1 MTTADFTPR
10 SAFLQDMQWR
20 GQINQGTDLA
30 AMDKWLCEGDAASKK
45 AYVGFDPTADSL
57 TIGNLVGIMTL
68 ARWQQAGH
76 TPVALMGGATGLIGD
91 PSGKSAE
98 RTLNSEETVSDNVK
112 RIATIFAGGELFTHG
127 PTSTEAN
134 SLKMVNNIDWFRHL
148 RFLDALRIIG
158 KHFSVNMMIQK
169 DSVKARLESRDQGIS
184 YTEFS
189 YMLLQAYD
197 FYKLRQTR
205 MAGEENYVGDVSV
218 QMGGSDQFGNIVVGI
233 DLIMARAHEDVVRE
247 MDKVLHLL
255 SMIPGSTEWIRRV
268 RRFAERSSQHD
279 STPEA
284 LDPFSGQLERIVGD
298 YLLTA
303 PTNFKQALDAMAK
316 QFMQEHTHREQLR
329 SSTFGLT
336 WPLVTKSDGTK
347 FGKTESGAIWLKADR
362 TSPYAYYQFW
372 LNAADAD
379 VVRFLK
385 TFTFL
390 TREEVDALAA
400 SQQSNPG
407 AREAQRALA
416 REATRILHG
425 KAAMENAEAAG
436 KALFSGDIGGL
447 DLATLRD
454 VFASVPNK
462 VMSKASLEGEGV
474 AVLDILTDADLKLA
488 ASKRE
493 ARDFLSANAVTVN
506 GKPVTLES
514 RLKTSD
520 LLHGCFIAI
529 RRGKKQWAATEWK

>member
-1 MTTADFTPR
+1 MTTSEFSPC
-10 SAFLQDMQWR
+10 SKFLQDMHWR
-20 GQINQGTDLA
+20 GQINQSTDLP
-30 AMDKWLCEGDAASKK
+30 AMDAWLREGDPASKR

-98 RTLNSEETVSDNVK
+98 RTLNCEATVRANVE
-112 RIATIFAGGELFTHG
+112 RIATIFAGGELFARGAASSEPH
-127 PTSTEAN
+127 A
-134 SLKMVNNIDWFRHL
+134 LRMVNNIDWL
-148 RFLDALRIIG
+148 GKMGFLEALREIG

-169 DSVKARLESRDQGIS
+169 DSVKARLESREQGIS

-197 FYKLRQTR
+197 FYWLHKHEGVAT
-205 MAGEENYVGDVSV
+205 
-218 QMGGSDQFGNIVVGI
+218 QMGGSDQFGNIVVGK
-233 DLIMARAHEDVVRE
+233 DLI
-247 MDKVLHLL
+247 DKKSAAQSPH
-255 SMIPGSTEWIRRV
+255 
-268 RRFAERSSQHD
+268 AERGE
-279 STPEA
+279 T
-284 LDPFSGQLERIVGD
+284 
-298 YLLTA
+298 
-303 PTNFKQALDAMAK
+303 QA
-316 QFMQEHTHREQLR
+316 H
-329 SSTFGLT
+329 GLT

-372 LNAADAD
+372 LNAADGD

-390 TREEVDALAA
+390 SREEVEALAA
-400 SQQSNPG
+400 SQQANPG

-436 KALFSGDIGGL
+436 KALFSGDVSGL

-454 VFASVPNK
+454 VFANVPSK
-462 VMSKASLEGEGV
+462 VMSKASLEGDGA
-474 AVLDILTDADLKLA
+474 AVLEVLTDPDLKLA

-506 GKPVTLES
+506 GKPVTLET
-514 RLKTSD
+514 RLNSSD

-529 RRGKKQWAATEWK
+529 RRGKKQWAATEWR

>member
-98 RTLNSEETVSDNVK
+98 RTLNSEDTVRKNVE
-112 RIATIFAGGELFTHG
+112 RIATIFAGGELFTG
-127 PTSTEAN
+127 SAKVN
-134 SLKMVNNIDWFRHL
+134 ALRMVNNIDWL
-148 RFLDALRIIG
+148 GKMGFLEALREIG

-169 DSVKARLESRDQGIS
+169 DSVKARLESREQGIS

-197 FYKLRQTR
+197 FFWLHKHEGVAT
-205 MAGEENYVGDVSV
+205 
-218 QMGGSDQFGNIVVGI
+218 QMGGSDQFGNIVVGS
-233 DLIMARAHEDVVRE
+233 DLIRKKLIEPYEAAESRSAVTTERSGQSA
-247 MDKVLHLL
+247 MDQQIAEAVYRNDRD
-255 SMIPGSTEWIRRV
+255 ERRK
-268 RRFAERSSQHD
+268 AERVH
-279 STPEA
+279 
-284 LDPFSGQLERIVGD
+284 
-298 YLLTA
+298 
-303 PTNFKQALDAMAK
+303 
-316 QFMQEHTHREQLR
+316 
-329 SSTFGLT
+329 STFGLT

-425 KAAMENAEAAG
+425 KGAMENAEAAG

>member
-1 MTTADFTPR
+1 MTTPDFNPR

-20 GQINQGTDLA
+20 GQINQGTDLV

-98 RTLNSEETVSDNVK
+98 RTLNSEDTVRKNVE
-112 RIATIFAGGELFTHG
+112 RIATIFAGGELFNTNA
-127 PTSTEAN
+127 TAN
-134 SLKMVNNIDWFRHL
+134 SLKMVNNIDWL
-148 RFLDALRIIG
+148 GTMGFLEALREIG

-169 DSVKARLESRDQGIS
+169 DSVKARLESREQGIS

-197 FYKLRQTR
+197 FFWLHKHEGVAT
-205 MAGEENYVGDVSV
+205 
-218 QMGGSDQFGNIVVGI
+218 QMGGSDQFGNIVVGK
-233 DLIMARAHEDVVRE
+233 DLIDKKSAASGVVAGSAH
-247 MDKVLHLL
+247 
-255 SMIPGSTEWIRRV
+255 
-268 RRFAERSSQHD
+268 
-279 STPEA
+279 
-284 LDPFSGQLERIVGD
+284 
-298 YLLTA
+298 
-303 PTNFKQALDAMAK
+303 
-316 QFMQEHTHREQLR
+316 
-329 SSTFGLT
+329 GLT

-416 REATRILHG
+416 REATRVLHG

-474 AVLDILTDADLKLA
+474 AVLDILTDTDLKLA

-493 ARDFLSANAVTVN
+493 ARDFVSANAVTVN

>member
-1 MTTADFTPR
+1 MTTPDFTPR

-30 AMDKWLCEGDAASKK
+30 AMDKWLCDGDAASKK

-98 RTLNSEETVSDNVK
+98 RTLNSEDTVRKNVE
-112 RIATIFAGGELFTHG
+112 RIATIFAGGELFNPHAK
-127 PTSTEAN
+127 AN
-134 SLKMVNNIDWFRHL
+134 ALKMVNNIDWL
-148 RFLDALRIIG
+148 GKMGFLEALREIG

-169 DSVKARLESRDQGIS
+169 DSVKARLESREQGIS

-197 FYKLRQTR
+197 FFWLHKHEHVAT
-205 MAGEENYVGDVSV
+205 
-218 QMGGSDQFGNIVVGI
+218 QMGGSDQFGNIVVGK
-233 DLIMARAHEDVVRE
+233 DLIDKKSAASGVTAHAA
-247 MDKVLHLL
+247 H
-255 SMIPGSTEWIRRV
+255 
-268 RRFAERSSQHD
+268 
-279 STPEA
+279 
-284 LDPFSGQLERIVGD
+284 
-298 YLLTA
+298 
-303 PTNFKQALDAMAK
+303 
-316 QFMQEHTHREQLR
+316 
-329 SSTFGLT
+329 GLT
-336 WPLVTKSDGTK
+336 WPLVTKADGTK

-379 VVRFLK
+379 AVRFLK

-390 TREEVDALAA
+390 KREEVEALAA

-436 KALFSGDIGGL
+436 KALFSGEVAGL

-454 VFASVPNK
+454 VFANVPNK
-462 VMSKASLEGEGV
+462 SLSKASLEGEGV
-474 AVLDILTDADLKLA
+474 AVLDILTDPDLKLA

-493 ARDFLSANAVTVN
+493 ARDFLTANAVTVN
-506 GKPVTLES
+506 GKPVTADS

>member
-10 SAFLQDMQWR
+10 SAFLQDMLWR

-98 RTLNSEETVSDNVK
+98 RTLNSEETVRKNVE
-112 RIATIFAGGELFTHG
+112 RIATIFAGGELFAG
-127 PTSTEAN
+127 SAKVN
-134 SLKMVNNIDWFRHL
+134 ALRMVNNIDWL
-148 RFLDALRIIG
+148 GKMGFLEALREIG

-169 DSVKARLESRDQGIS
+169 DSVKARLESREQGIS

-197 FYKLRQTR
+197 FFWLHKHEGVAT
-205 MAGEENYVGDVSV
+205 
-218 QMGGSDQFGNIVVGI
+218 QMGGSDQFGNIVVGK
-233 DLIMARAHEDVVRE
+233 DLIDKKSAASGIAAGAAH
-247 MDKVLHLL
+247 
-255 SMIPGSTEWIRRV
+255 
-268 RRFAERSSQHD
+268 
-279 STPEA
+279 
-284 LDPFSGQLERIVGD
+284 
-298 YLLTA
+298 
-303 PTNFKQALDAMAK
+303 
-316 QFMQEHTHREQLR
+316 
-329 SSTFGLT
+329 GLT

-390 TREEVDALAA
+390 TREQIDALAA

-493 ARDFLSANAVTVN
+493 ARDFLGANAVTVN

-514 RLKTSD
+514 RLKISD

>member
-1 MTTADFTPR
+1 MTTPDFNPR
-10 SAFLQDMQWR
+10 SAFLQDMHWR

-30 AMDKWLCEGDAASKK
+30 AMDRWLCDGDAASKK

-112 RIATIFAGGELFTHG
+112 RIATIFAGGELFAG
-127 PTSTEAN
+127 SAKVN
-134 SLKMVNNIDWFRHL
+134 ALRMVNNIDWL
-148 RFLDALRIIG
+148 GKMGFLEALREIG

-169 DSVKARLESRDQGIS
+169 DSVKARLESREQGIS

-197 FYKLRQTR
+197 FYHLFVEDR
-205 MAGEENYVGDVSV
+205 VGV
-218 QMGGSDQFGNIVVGI
+218 QMGGSDQFGNIVVGA
-233 DLIMARAHEDVVRE
+233 DLIRRKYDRWARMEQWKDAVDRMRASGCEGAFTRLKELTGGEMTAETFIYEGDNELESRLVRE
-247 MDKVLHLL
+247 GRSDIA
-255 SMIPGSTEWIRRV
+255 SIIRRI
-268 RRFAERSSQHD
+268 AEGHKSS
-279 STPEA
+279 
-284 LDPFSGQLERIVGD
+284 I
-298 YLLTA
+298 
-303 PTNFKQALDAMAK
+303 
-316 QFMQEHTHREQLR
+316 
-329 SSTFGLT
+329 FGLT

-416 REATRILHG
+416 REATRVLHG

-462 VMSKASLEGEGV
+462 AMSKASLEGEGI

>member
-1 MTTADFTPR
+1 MTTPDHNFQ
-10 SAFLQDMQWR
+10 SAFLQDMHWR
-20 GQINQGTDLA
+20 GQINTTTDLSG
-30 AMDKWLCEGDAASKK
+30 MEKWLTTGDPATKK

-98 RTLNSEETVSDNVK
+98 RTLNSEDTVRKNVE
-112 RIATIFAGGELFTHG
+112 RIATIFAGGELFN
-127 PTSTEAN
+127 PNAKAN
-134 SLKMVNNIDWFRHL
+134 ALKMVNNIDWL
-148 RFLDALRIIG
+148 GNMGFLEALREIG

-169 DSVKARLESRDQGIS
+169 DSVKARLESREQGIS

-197 FYKLRQTR
+197 FFWLHKDE
-205 MAGEENYVGDVSV
+205 GVSM
-218 QMGGSDQFGNIVVGI
+218 QMGGSDQFGNIVVGG
-233 DLIMARAHEDVVRE
+233 DLIAKRN
-247 MDKVLHLL
+247 
-255 SMIPGSTEWIRRV
+255 P
-268 RRFAERSSQHD
+268 
-279 STPEA
+279 
-284 LDPFSGQLERIVGD
+284 RIGELRD
-298 YLLTA
+298 LIDA
-303 PTNFKQALDAMAK
+303 KQAEASRLEASANRDDASDGLDA
-316 QFMQEHTHREQLR
+316 TQLKVQAASCR
-329 SSTFGLT
+329 MFALKAYFELLPLLPHGLT
-336 WPLVTKSDGTK
+336 WPLVTKADGTK

-379 VVRFLK
+379 AVRFLK

-390 TREEVDALAA
+390 KREEVEALAA

-436 KALFSGDIGGL
+436 KALFSGEVAGL

-454 VFASVPNK
+454 VFANVPNK
-462 VMSKASLEGEGV
+462 SLSKASLEGEGI
-474 AVLDILTDADLKLA
+474 AVLDILTDPDLKLA

-493 ARDFLSANAVTVN
+493 ARDFLTANAVTVN
-506 GKPVTLES
+506 GKPVTADS

>member
-1 MTTADFTPR
+1 MTTPDLTPR
-10 SAFLQDMQWR
+10 SAFLNDMLWR
-20 GQINQGTDLA
+20 GQINQGTDLP
-30 AMDKWLCEGDAASKK
+30 AMDKWLCDGDPATKK

-98 RTLNSEETVSDNVK
+98 RTLNSEETVRNNVK
-112 RIATIFAGGELFTHG
+112 RIATIFAGGELF
-127 PTSTEAN
+127 N
-134 SLKMVNNIDWFRHL
+134 SNATTNALKMVNNIDWL
-148 RFLDALRIIG
+148 GTMGFLEALREIG

-169 DSVKARLESRDQGIS
+169 DSVKARLESREQGIS

-197 FYKLRQTR
+197 FFWLHKHEHVAT
-205 MAGEENYVGDVSV
+205 
-218 QMGGSDQFGNIVVGI
+218 QMGGSDQFGNIVVGK
-233 DLIMARAHEDVVRE
+233 DLI
-247 MDKVLHLL
+247 DKKAAADASH
-255 SMIPGSTEWIRRV
+255 
-268 RRFAERSSQHD
+268 
-279 STPEA
+279 
-284 LDPFSGQLERIVGD
+284 
-298 YLLTA
+298 A
-303 PTNFKQALDAMAK
+303 PTHSA
-316 QFMQEHTHREQLR
+316 H
-329 SSTFGLT
+329 TFGLT
-336 WPLVTKSDGTK
+336 WPLVTKADGTK

-390 TREEVDALAA
+390 KREEVEALAA
-400 SQQSNPG
+400 SQQANPG

-436 KALFSGDIGGL
+436 KALFSGEVAGL

-454 VFASVPNK
+454 VFANVPNK
-462 VMSKASLEGEGV
+462 SLSKASLEGDGIP
-474 AVLDILTDADLKLA
+474 VLDILVDPDLKLA

-493 ARDFLSANAVTVN
+493 ARDFLTANAVTIN
-506 GKPVTLES
+506 GKPVTADS
-514 RLKTSD
+514 RLTTRD
-520 LLHGCFIAI
+520 LLHNCFIAI

>member
-10 SAFLQDMQWR
+10 SAFLQDMLWR

-76 TPVALMGGATGLIGD
+76 TPFALMGGATGLIGD

-98 RTLNSEETVSDNVK
+98 RTLNSEDTVRKNVE
-112 RIATIFAGGELFTHG
+112 RIATIFAGGELFAG
-127 PTSTEAN
+127 SAKVN
-134 SLKMVNNIDWFRHL
+134 ALRMVNNIDWL
-148 RFLDALRIIG
+148 GKMGFLEALREIG

-169 DSVKARLESRDQGIS
+169 DSVKARLESREQGIS

-197 FYKLRQTR
+197 FFWLHKHEGVAT
-205 MAGEENYVGDVSV
+205 
-218 QMGGSDQFGNIVVGI
+218 QMGGSDQFGNIVVGK
-233 DLIMARAHEDVVRE
+233 DLIDKKSAASGIAAGAAH
-247 MDKVLHLL
+247 
-255 SMIPGSTEWIRRV
+255 
-268 RRFAERSSQHD
+268 
-279 STPEA
+279 
-284 LDPFSGQLERIVGD
+284 
-298 YLLTA
+298 
-303 PTNFKQALDAMAK
+303 
-316 QFMQEHTHREQLR
+316 
-329 SSTFGLT
+329 GLT

-390 TREEVDALAA
+390 TREQVDALAA

-474 AVLDILTDADLKLA
+474 AVLDILADADLKLA

-493 ARDFLSANAVTVN
+493 ARDFLGANAVTVN

>member
-1 MTTADFTPR
+1 MTTPDFTPR
-10 SAFLQDMQWR
+10 SAFLQDMHWR

-30 AMDKWLCEGDAASKK
+30 AMDKWLCDGDAASKK

-98 RTLNSEETVSDNVK
+98 RTLNSEDTVRKNVE
-112 RIATIFAGGELFTHG
+112 RIATIFAGGELFNTNA
-127 PTSTEAN
+127 TAN
-134 SLKMVNNIDWFRHL
+134 SLKMVNNIDWL
-148 RFLDALRIIG
+148 GKMGFLEALREIG

-169 DSVKARLESRDQGIS
+169 DSVKARLESREHGIS

-197 FYKLRQTR
+197 FFWLHKHEHVAT
-205 MAGEENYVGDVSV
+205 
-218 QMGGSDQFGNIVVGI
+218 QMGGSDQFGNIAVGI
-233 DLIMARAHEDVVRE
+233 DLIQAKSAGALAVATSELLELIVRDVPDAADWKRRIKRISESSRTDIGRELDGDESLHGQIMRQHMQFLVSAPSNVRE
-247 MDKVLHLL
+247 EHEAAM
-255 SMIPGSTEWIRRV
+255 
-268 RRFAERSSQHD
+268 RRFTD
-279 STPEA
+279 
-284 LDPFSGQLERIVGD
+284 D
-298 YLLTA
+298 LTEFHEVRDHA
-303 PTNFKQALDAMAK
+303 
-316 QFMQEHTHREQLR
+316 H
-329 SSTFGLT
+329 GLT

-379 VVRFLK
+379 AVRFLK

-390 TREEVDALAA
+390 KREEVEALAA

-436 KALFSGDIGGL
+436 KALFSGEVAGL

-454 VFASVPNK
+454 VFANVPNK
-462 VMSKASLEGEGV
+462 SLSKASLEGEGI
-474 AVLDILTDADLKLA
+474 AVLDILTDPDLKLA

-493 ARDFLSANAVTVN
+493 ARDFLTANAVTVN
-506 GKPVTLES
+506 GKPVTADS